1 MFIILEGVVLL
12 VKKVQKFILLALL
25 MAVVCSALPAAATQ
39 FPVNLGTDHV
49 NMQWW
54 IVNAGVRED
63 GTPFAITRRF
73 FTNETIR
80 QEIIDIL
87 MTRFG
92 HPAELAGL
100 LFGTEFEYEY
110 TRDRTQF
117 ATVRITHF
125 SQPRMD
131 GNLIHQTIF
140 DNSCE
145 NTMRTYQAVDPN
157 HAVGRALALI
167 PR

>member
-1 MFIILEGVVLL
+1 
-12 VKKVQKFILLALL
+12 VKKAQKFILLALL
-25 MAVVCSALPAAATQ
+25 AAMVCSAMPAAAAD
-39 FPVNLGTDHV
+39 FPVNLGLDHV

-54 IVNAGVRED
+54 IVNAGVRPD

-73 FTNETIR
+73 FTNENIR
-80 QEIIDIL
+80 QEIIEIL

-92 HPAELAGL
+92 HSAESAGA

-110 TRDRTQF
+110 TQDRTQF
-117 ATVRITHF
+117 AIVRITHF
-125 SQPRMD
+125 SQPRID
-131 GNLIHQTIF
+131 GNLIHETIF
-140 DNSCE
+140 DNSGDD
-145 NTMRTYQAVDPN
+145 TMRTFQAVDPN